1 MTLIVGALF
10 PWDELLKSPR
20 FQIALQRELP
30 QSAIIAADSRW
41 TWESGKTED
50 GAVKLFGIGEPCIVA
65 YAGNA
70 GAGENAF
77 AALSTKLGRTQT
89 VEEFANMI
97 RDILVGAW
105 RDHPYKDDEL
115 DILFGLSMTDRSA
128 WLGHFSASDG
138 FMPHAIEDMKVIG
151 PAAARRYFREALRDG
166 TREVLADAS
175 MRAVSPDVVTWATRL
190 MDTVR
195 ETCEKQA
202 DAAVGGDVLCGH
214 TTLGKARGQGGVRVD
229 VESGKVR
236 AKEIGLHPRE
246 GKTVR
251 KFWEYRP
258 PDESR

>member
-10 PWDELLKSPR
+10 PWDDLLESPA
-20 FQIALQRELP
+20 FQAAVQPGIARSVIL
-30 QSAIIAADSRW
+30 AADSRW

-50 GAVKLFGIGEPCIVA
+50 GAVKLFAIGEPCIVA
-65 YAGNA
+65 YAGGA
-70 GAGENAF
+70 AAGEDAF
-77 AALSTKLGRTQT
+77 AALSTKLGLTKT
-89 VEEFANMI
+89 VEDFANMI
-97 RDILVGAW
+97 REVLVEAW
-105 RDHPYKDDEL
+105 RPQPNKDYGLE
-115 DILFGLSMTDRSA
+115 ILFGLSMTDRRA

-138 FMPHAIEDMKVIG
+138 FMPHTIEDMKVIG
-151 PAAARRYFREALRDG
+151 PAAARQYFRAALLDG

-175 MRAVSPDVVTWATRL
+175 MRAISPDVVTWATRL

-214 TTLGKARGQGGVRVD
+214 TTLGNACGQGAVRVD

-246 GKTVR
+246 GKTFR